1 MVGTSI
7 DRGIDNGCICIKGD
21 MKGCE
26 MVCGDGRGGRGRA
39 DVVGGGEM
47 LWLMGVNVGEGRWA
61 VGVDFIWNMGCEF
74 RF

>member
-26 MVCGDGRGGRGRA
+26 MVCGDGRGGRGGA
-39 DVVGGGEM
+39 DVVCRGGM

-61 VGVDFIWNMGCEF
+61 VGGGFYREYGL
-74 RF
+74 

>member
-21 MKGCE
+21 MKVCV

-39 DVVGGGEM
+39 DVVGGGD
-47 LWLMGVNVGEGRWA
+47 VVA
-61 VGVDFIWNMGCEF
+61 DGCERGGGKVGCGGGF
-74 RF
+74 YLEYGL

>member
-1 MVGTSI
+1 
-7 DRGIDNGCICIKGD
+7 
-21 MKGCE
+21 MKVCE

-39 DVVGGGEM
+39 DVVGGGGM

-61 VGVDFIWNMGCEF
+61 VGVDFIGNMGCEF

>member
-1 MVGTSI
+1 
-7 DRGIDNGCICIKGD
+7 

-39 DVVGGGEM
+39 DVVGGGGM

-61 VGVDFIWNMGCEF
+61 VGGGFYREYGL
-74 RF
+74 

>member
-7 DRGIDNGCICIKGD
+7 DRDIDNGCICIKGD

-39 DVVGGGEM
+39 DVVGGGEI

-61 VGVDFIWNMGCEF
+61 VGVDFIGNMGCEF

>member
-1 MVGTSI
+1 
-7 DRGIDNGCICIKGD
+7 

-39 DVVGGGEM
+39 DVVGGGEI

-61 VGVDFIWNMGCEF
+61 VGVDFIGNMGCEF